1 MQEAQLPELL
11 LRRPI
16 RRRRGRDHAASWYG
30 RPASGERAGTAT
42 DPDGGRPGLLPV
54 AVVTSEV
61 EGVAVPLPGP
71 SSGPGHRSALT
82 NESGPAAAEWVND
95 EGEHHGQHGYP
106 EQPDA
111 GLDSIEHPDGLRLPA
126 RPGVP
131 FARRSRSG
139 AGGYAPKSH
148 PPSRTK
154 VPVPLGQCALA
165 PSPSPARGRPTGSED
180 LEDIATQRT
189 VEWAPNKPIIRRARP
204 TPSFWPDRHRPNER
218 KMSPRCVSPEPP

>member
-1 MQEAQLPELL
+1 M
-11 LRRPI
+11 
-16 RRRRGRDHAASWYG
+16 
-30 RPASGERAGTAT
+30 
-42 DPDGGRPGLLPV
+42 PV

-82 NESGPAAAEWVND
+82 NESGPAAAEWLSD
-95 EGEHHGQHGYP
+95 EGEHHGQHGYS

-131 FARRSRSG
+131 YARRSRSG
-139 AGGYAPKSH
+139 AEVTRQKSH

-154 VPVPLGQCALA
+154 VPGPLGQCVLA
-165 PSPSPARGRPTGSED
+165 PSPRGGRPTWTELRHRHPLDGRVGANN
-180 LEDIATQRT
+180 LTLHGAC
-189 VEWAPNKPIIRRARP
+189 P
-204 TPSFWPDRHRPNER
+204 TPSFWPELHWPNER
-218 KMSPRCVSPEPP
+218 TMSPRCVSPEAP